1 VTDVPSEISNFFLA
15 MQAGRSAAATM
26 EKLFSDDAVYEEPFS
41 GKPLT
46 HKGRAAILAAME
58 GGWQQPLPDMHLSIE
73 RVEAKTDSI
82 AVDWVCRS
90 PALPGGA
97 GRGRNTFVLKDGK
110 IVSLK
115 TTLTM

>member
-15 MQAGRSAAATM
+15 MQAGRSAASTM
-26 EKLFSDDAVYEEPFS
+26 ERLFAEDAVYEEPFT

-46 HKGRAAILAAME
+46 HTGRDEILKALQ
-58 GGWQQPLPDMHLSIE
+58 GGWEQPLPDMHLSIE
-73 RVEAKTDSI
+73 RVEAKTDTI
-82 AVDWVCRS
+82 AVDWVCYS

-97 GRGRNTFVLKDGK
+97 GRGRNTFVLRSGK

-115 TTLTM
+115 TTLQT